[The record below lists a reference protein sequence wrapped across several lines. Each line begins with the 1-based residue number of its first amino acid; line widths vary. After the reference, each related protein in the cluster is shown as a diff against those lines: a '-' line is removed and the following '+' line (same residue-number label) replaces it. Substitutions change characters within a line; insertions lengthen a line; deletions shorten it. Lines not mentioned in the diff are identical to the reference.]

1 MFPSRTFF
9 IALCFLTTTIL
20 SSRLCGVMLVHKLG
34 KMCRITTEETCSKL
48 NFEDVNIPIMGSNTY
63 DLGNLNNASRPNTA
77 FVWLFAEEVITI
89 ITKIIQQEYCIRK
102 VTVGIRIAA
111 GPERGKSMLRVRGS
125 SRSHYDFAAATL

>member
-48 NFEDVNIPIMGSNTY
+48 NFEDVNIPIMVAQIRSPH
-63 DLGNLNNASRPNTA
+63 R
-77 FVWLFAEEVITI
+77 TI
-89 ITKIIQQEYCIRK
+89 CP
-102 VTVGIRIAA
+102 VVCSDCLRI
-111 GPERGKSMLRVRGS
+111 
-125 SRSHYDFAAATL
+125 HIFH